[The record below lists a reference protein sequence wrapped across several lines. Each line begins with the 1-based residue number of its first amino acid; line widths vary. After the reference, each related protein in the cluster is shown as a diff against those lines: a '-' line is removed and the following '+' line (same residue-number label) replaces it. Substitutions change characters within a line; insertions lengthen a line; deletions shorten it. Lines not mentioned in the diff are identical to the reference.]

1 MSTPVHDMMRVQIFG
16 PVITVQP
23 FADEAEAIA
32 MANGVE
38 FGLASSVWTADHGR
52 ALRCARAFD
61 FGCVRR
67 YGQSPPIASF
77 AVPSSA
83 RAPPPQGMCLLRA
96 RRAAPRGCWVT
107 ARPATALGAR
117 ASRRQSRRFHHRV
130 DRLGVDQCAHPFRLG
145 DAARWPQ
152 ATLTGRP

>member
-1 MSTPVHDMMRVQIFG
+1 MRVELYIDTPVTCRVQIFG

-52 ALRCARAFD
+52 ALRCALAFD

-67 YGQSPPIASF
+67 YGQSK
-77 AVPSSA
+77 
-83 RAPPPQGMCLLRA
+83 APP
-96 RRAAPRGCWVT
+96 
-107 ARPATALGAR
+107 
-117 ASRRQSRRFHHRV
+117 S
-130 DRLGVDQCAHPFRLG
+130 RLGSAELGSCASSGRTWRL
-145 DAARWPQ
+145 
-152 ATLTGRP
+152 

>member
-1 MSTPVHDMMRVQIFG
+1 MTCRVQIFG

-52 ALRCARAFD
+52 ALRCALAFD

-67 YGQSPPIASF
+67 YGQSK
-77 AVPSSA
+77 
-83 RAPPPQGMCLLRA
+83 APP
-96 RRAAPRGCWVT
+96 
-107 ARPATALGAR
+107 
-117 ASRRQSRRFHHRV
+117 S
-130 DRLGVDQCAHPFRLG
+130 RLGSAELGSCASSGRTWRL
-145 DAARWPQ
+145 RVP
-152 ATLTGRP
+152 

>member
-67 YGQSPPIASF
+67 YGQSPPLL
-77 AVPSSA
+77 PLQCRA
-83 RAPPPQGMCLLRA
+83 RLVRHLLRA
-96 RRAAPRGCWVT
+96 CASSGRAGRLREAAGSLRAQPLPWVLV
-107 ARPATALGAR
+107 PAT
-117 ASRRQSRRFHHRV
+117 SK
-130 DRLGVDQCAHPFRLG
+130 
-145 DAARWPQ
+145 AADS
-152 ATLTGRP
+152 TTVLTV